1 MCENT
6 FKIKNTFRHMFAQPE
21 MFHVIAKLSFICR
34 VWVWF
39 LFCLVFGFS
48 FDFLVY
54 FFGFFAFVYCYCF
67 GGEGFWCFVLFFGLI
82 RWNNDREAQKRGQR

>member
-1 MCENT
+1 
-6 FKIKNTFRHMFAQPE
+6 MFAQPE

-54 FFGFFAFVYCYCF
+54 FCFLVCCLFVWIFCF
-67 GGEGFWCFVLFFGLI
+67 CVLLLFWGGGFWCFVLFFGLI